1 MTNRTANPERP
12 RDGEGTGRLG
22 YHFAAMRFLC
32 DEMLVRLARLLR
44 AAGYD
49 TYLAA
54 NGEDDADLI
63 KTARREGRILVT
75 RDKRLAAS
83 AEESVLVSGFG
94 LDAEARSLSRAVVL
108 DWAFAPFTRCMM
120 DNAHLREATAEEVA
134 DMPKKAQLAE
144 GPFRVCPAC
153 GRMYWPGSHVRRM
166 EARLRDL
173 AREAAAM
180 PPQA

>member
-1 MTNRTANPERP
+1 
-12 RDGEGTGRLG
+12 
-22 YHFAAMRFLC
+22 MRFLC

-54 NGEDDADLI
+54 NGEPDAELI
-63 KTARREGRILVT
+63 KTARREGRILLT

-83 AEESVLVSGFG
+83 AEESVLVGG
-94 LDAEARSLSRAVVL
+94 WGVEAEAHSVSRNLVL
-108 DWAFAPFTRCMM
+108 DWEFAPFTRCVM
-120 DNAHLREATAEEVA
+120 DNAPLRDAAAEEVA
-134 DMPKKAQLAE
+134 RMPAKAQALG

-153 GRMYWPGSHVRRM
+153 GRDYWPGSHVRRM
-166 EARLRDL
+166 EARLHGL
-173 AREAAAM
+173 ARDAAA